1 MRPLASALVALLLV
15 GPSAA
20 AAQGVSVGPKFGSTG
35 LGGDLVLSLAPK
47 LSLKGGIGFLPFEFD
62 LDMGGQTYTVE
73 PPPMLVTGAVDIR
86 VAGPVRIM
94 AGLLYR
100 SDDTRFAGDLD
111 GDPVEIGDETFART
125 GRLEGA
131 LVAAQT
137 APFVGMGLGSLG
149 PRGFHMYVDLGLAFA
164 GEPDV
169 ELTGSGPITEEP
181 NFEQELE
188 KERLSIL
195 ADTED
200 YYRFWPVFN
209 VGFRFGF

>member
-1 MRPLASALVALLLV
+1 MRPLASALAALLLV

-20 AAQGVSVGPKFGSTG
+20 AAQGVSLAPKFGSTG
-35 LGGDLVLSLAPK
+35 LGGDVVLSLAPK
-47 LSLKGGIGFLPFEFD
+47 LSLKGGVGFLPFEFD

-73 PPPMLVTGAVDIR
+73 APPMLVTGSVDIR
-86 VAGPVRIM
+86 VAGPLRIM

-111 GDPVEIGDETFART
+111 GDPVEIGDETFSQT

-131 LVAAQT
+131 LIAAET
-137 APFVGMGLGSLG
+137 APYVGMGLGSLG
-149 PRGFHMYVDLGLAFA
+149 SKGFHMYVDLGLAFA
-164 GEPDV
+164 GDPDV

-200 YYRFWPVFN
+200 YYRYWPILN
-209 VGFRFGF
+209 VGFRIGF